1 MLGEKSN
8 FREWVVMSLRAAI
21 IGTGNIGTDLLL
33 KARRSDGLKVTHFVG
48 RRSSSPGIDRAKSL
62 GIATLAGGVDDLMRI
77 VDEIDVVFDATSARD
92 HLVHDDLL
100 KNTGLLLINLT
111 PAKLGEFFVPN
122 VTEHAFSGG
131 FLNLNMVTCGGQTSI
146 PLIQCVIDS
155 ITEGSR
161 PDSVELVSTLAS
173 PSAGPATRLNID
185 EYVQNTKRAI
195 EEITRVPAKVML
207 ALNPAKPE
215 IVMRSSIYFHFADKT
230 PSFDALATAVNVANS
245 NVRSYCAGYTA
256 SPEIVVIDSN
266 TIKLT
271 IEVESTSEFF
281 PKYAGNLDI
290 INTAAIR
297 AAQAFDAHSKKVE
310 K

>member
-1 MLGEKSN
+1 
-8 FREWVVMSLRAAI
+8 MSLRAAI

-33 KARRSDGLKVTHFVG
+33 KARRSDGLKITHFVG
-48 RRSSSPGIDRAKSL
+48 RRDSSPGIQRAKSL
-62 GIATLAGGVDDLMRI
+62 GVATLTRGIHDLMK
-77 VDEIDVVFDATSARD
+77 VSNEIDVVFDATSARD
-92 HLVHDDLL
+92 HLVHSDQL
-100 KNTGLLLINLT
+100 KETGLLLINLT
-111 PAKLGEFFVPN
+111 PAKLGDFFVPN
-122 VTEHAFSGG
+122 VTKHSFSTG

-146 PLIQCVIDS
+146 PLIQGVL
-155 ITEGSR
+155 TAVGSQFR

-195 EEITRVPAKVML
+195 EQITGIPAKVML

-215 IVMRSSIYFHFADKT
+215 IVMRSSIYFKFRDGA
-230 PSFDALATAVNVANS
+230 PPIDAIASAISDVNLAVQ
-245 NVRSYCAGYTA
+245 SYCSGYRA
-256 SPEIVVIDSN
+256 LPEIIRIDAD

-271 IEVESTSEFF
+271 VEVESTSEFF

-297 AAQAFDAHSKKVE
+297 AAQAFDNQSA
-310 K
+310 

>member
-1 MLGEKSN
+1 
-8 FREWVVMSLRAAI
+8 MSLRAAI

-33 KARRSDGLKVTHFVG
+33 KARRSEGLKVTHFVG
-48 RRSSSPGIDRAKSL
+48 RRSSSPGIQRAKSL
-62 GIATLAGGVDDLMRI
+62 GVGTLTGGIDDLMLI
-77 VDEIDVVFDATSARD
+77 SDEIDVVFDATSARD
-92 HLVHDDLL
+92 HLVHNEKL
-100 KNTGLLLINLT
+100 NESGLLLINLT

-122 VTEHAFSGG
+122 VTKHEFASG

-146 PLIQCVIDS
+146 PLIHAVTQAW
-155 ITEGSR
+155 TGR
-161 PDSVELVSTLAS
+161 FKPDSVELVSTLAS

-195 EEITRVPAKVML
+195 EQITGIPAKVML

-215 IVMRSSIYFHFADKT
+215 IVMRSSIYFNFKDGAPPT
-230 PSFDALATAVNVANS
+230 DATSSAIRDVNLDVQ
-245 NVRSYCAGYTA
+245 SYCSGYKA
-256 SPEIVVIDSN
+256 LPEIVSIDAN

-271 IEVESTSEFF
+271 VEVESTSEFF

-297 AAQAFDAHSKKVE
+297 AAQAFDTHSPRE
-310 K
+310 RN